1 MIQRMLAIWSLVPGK
16 SHGWRSLV
24 GYSPWGYKESDMTE
38 GLHFLLVCEMS
49 ATVKQFE
56 HSLTLPFFGIGM
68 KTDFFQFCGHCRD
81 FQICWHIECSML
93 TASPF
98 MIWNSSTGI
107 PSPPPV
113 HLTLFLST
121 LIFVHISG
129 SSLNVNFSIKFFL
142 ISQVD
147 LTYAC
152 VLFPEKQFIELWPR
166 TGWQE
171 LRSRLCRVQSTGIYL

>member
-1 MIQRMLAIWSLVPGK
+1 MFTATFWIDLICKSVFLLLEFKKKLMLLIT
-16 SHGWRSLV
+16 RSLL
-24 GYSPWGYKESDMTE
+24 GIQLRMDQHSSREQKKKNYMPTLKSPWQTMHIS
-38 GLHFLLVCEMS
+38 
-49 ATVKQFE
+49 
-56 HSLTLPFFGIGM
+56 
-68 KTDFFQFCGHCRD
+68 
-81 FQICWHIECSML
+81 WHIECSML

-129 SSLNVNFSIKFFL
+129 SSLNINFSIKFFL

>member
-1 MIQRMLAIWSLVPGK
+1 MEEPGRLQSMGLQR
-16 SHGWRSLV
+16 V
-24 GYSPWGYKESDMTE
+24 GHDWGTSFFASVWDECNCEVVWTFSDIA
-38 GLHFLLVCEMS
+38 FLWDWNENWPFAVLWALLS
-49 ATVKQFE
+49 FPYL
-56 HSLTLPFFGIGM
+56 LTHEFSTF
-68 KTDFFQFCGHCRD
+68 
-81 FQICWHIECSML
+81 
-93 TASPF
+93 TASSF

-107 PSPPPV
+107 PSPPPALFIVFTV

-121 LIFVHISG
+121 LIFAHISG
-129 SSLNVNFSIKFFL
+129 SSSNVNFSIKFFL

-171 LRSRLCRVQSTGIYL
+171 MRSRLCRVQSTGIYL